1 MASYQ
6 HPSLNTPCNHVLPQ
20 PNCVACWIDANEQG
34 GSTMLA
40 RLDRST
46 EYQFSTDSY
55 CPIAGAEWHVVIIA
69 EKNAHDGLDASGKW
83 IPYGDHHD
91 WLMAI
96 MGRMA
101 EVGYTRKYWA
111 SYSDFELIDHGY
123 QPCEWPT
130 GAEWLAEIRA
140 EQAWDAAE
148 AAYDEAC
155 EDAAANFG
163 RSSYFDGCPAD
174 DGDL

>member
-20 PNCVACWIDANEQG
+20 PNCVACCIEANRPMEV
-34 GSTMLA
+34 TMLD
-40 RLDRST
+40 RLNRST

-55 CPIAGAEWHVVIIA
+55 CPIEGPEWLVVGVA
-69 EKNAHDGLDASGKW
+69 EKNAHDGLDASGEW

-111 SYSDFELIDHGY
+111 SYSDYELIDHGY

-140 EQAWDAAE
+140 EQAWDEAE
-148 AAYDEAC
+148 AAYEA
-155 EDAAANFG
+155 EQLERAENFG
-163 RSSYFDGCPAD
+163 RLYNEEVEDAS
-174 DGDL
+174 